1 MTPDLWTTIFIAAIS
16 AISGVIAGYIA
27 LRKLPV
33 ERKAAE
39 TETTATMVK
48 GVYGPILDDLQSRID
63 DLEQDRQRQRVRIE
77 ELQTQVDMS
86 RKRSDEDRE
95 KLLRVQLQLEQAFE
109 RIAALEAENEVL
121 QEENEKLREKL
132 YGEA

>member
-1 MTPDLWTTIFIAAIS
+1 MSPDWTTIFIAAIS

-27 LRKLPV
+27 IRRFPSEQKAV
-33 ERKAAE
+33 EA
-39 TETTATMVK
+39 ETTATLVK
-48 GVYGPILDDLQSRID
+48 SVYGEMLEDLRVRID
-63 DLEQDRQRQRVRIE
+63 DLEKDRRQQQTRIE
-77 ELQTQVDMS
+77 ELQTQVDVS

-109 RIAALEAENEVL
+109 RIAVLESENEIL
-121 QEENEKLREKL
+121 QEDNAELRKKL